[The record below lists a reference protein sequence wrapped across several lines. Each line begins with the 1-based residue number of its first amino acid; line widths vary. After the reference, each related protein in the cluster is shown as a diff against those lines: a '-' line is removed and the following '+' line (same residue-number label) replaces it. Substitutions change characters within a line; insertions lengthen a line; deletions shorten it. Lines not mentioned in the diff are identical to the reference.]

1 MLRIIIA
8 LIFVV
13 LMLLISVPI
22 WLILEV
28 VGLFSAHEK
37 EMASL
42 AVLRFAFNVIV
53 LIAGTDVTFIGE
65 ENIPK
70 DTAVLFVGNHRS
82 YFDIILQ
89 GTRFT
94 RPTAFI
100 AKKEFGKVPIFGL
113 WIRNIHC
120 LLLDR
125 NDLKQGMKTILT
137 AIDYIKEGRSV
148 FVYPEGTRNRT
159 EELLLPF
166 KEGSLKIAT
175 KTDCPIIPVAISGSS
190 AVFEDQF
197 PRLKRA
203 RVIVR
208 YGSPIRPSALSK
220 EELKFPGRYTADVI
234 AKMLTEDMPLLEKR
248 PVL

>member
-1 MLRIIIA
+1 MLRIIVA

-13 LMLLISVPI
+13 CILLVSVPI
-22 WLILEV
+22 WLIYEV
-28 VGLFSAHEK
+28 VGLFSAEAK

-42 AVLRFAFNVIV
+42 ALLRFAFKVIV
-53 LIAGTDVTFIGE
+53 LIAGTKVTFIGE

-70 DTAVLFVGNHRS
+70 DKAVLFVGNHRS
-82 YFDIILQ
+82 YFDIIIQ

-113 WIRNIHC
+113 WMKNIHC

-125 NDLKQGMKTILT
+125 NDLKQGLKTILQ
-137 AIDYIKEGRSV
+137 AIEYIKDGRSV

-159 EELLLPF
+159 DELLLPF
-166 KEGSLKIAT
+166 KEGSMKIAT
-175 KTDCPIIPVAISGSS
+175 KTGCPIIPIAISGSR

-197 PRLKRA
+197 PRLKKA
-203 RVIVR
+203 SVIVH
-208 YGSPIRPSALSK
+208 YGEPIYPTSLSK
-220 EELKFPGRYTADVI
+220 EELKFPGKYTAGIISD
-234 AKMLTEDMPLLEKR
+234 MLVKDSALLGSPTVK
-248 PVL
+248 